1 MIQVHC
7 KECNRAWSEGV
18 SDRFYVLDCDRCGK
32 TLGWTTNAAFPM
44 CGLTRCTDCMREAIA

>member
-1 MIQVHC
+1 MQGVQPC
-7 KECNRAWSEGV
+7 LERGV

>member
-1 MIQVHC
+1 M
-7 KECNRAWSEGV
+7 

-44 CGLTRCTDCMREAIA
+44 CGLTRCTDCGRRSRDSGSTGKEHS

>member
-1 MIQVHC
+1 M
-7 KECNRAWSEGV
+7 

-44 CGLTRCTDCMREAIA
+44 CGLTRCTDCMREANRVIQVHCKECNRD

>member
-1 MIQVHC
+1 MIQVSLQGVQPC
-7 KECNRAWSEGV
+7 LERGV

-44 CGLTRCTDCMREAIA
+44 YGLTRCTDCMREAIA